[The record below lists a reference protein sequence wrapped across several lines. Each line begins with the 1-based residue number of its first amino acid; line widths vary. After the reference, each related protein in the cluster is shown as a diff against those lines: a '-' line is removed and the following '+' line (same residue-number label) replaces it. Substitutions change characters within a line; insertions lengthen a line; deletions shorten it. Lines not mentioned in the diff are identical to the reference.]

1 VKRWVVR
8 CVAGAAIG
16 LAGFGCTQT
25 YTECSTEYR
34 ADYRAKHGTSPTQ
47 TQVNNACR
55 DRTGSGAY
63 YGSGSRGS
71 KRGGSYSSGG
81 K

>member
-1 VKRWVVR
+1 MSRRLRWIGVLF
-8 CVAGAAIG
+8 AAT
-16 LAGFGCTQT
+16 LAVSSCSQS
-25 YTECSTEYR
+25 YSECSRDYR
-34 ADYRAKHGTSPTQ
+34 ADYRSKHGVSPTQ

-55 DRTGSGAY
+55 DRTGTRGY

-71 KRGGSYSSGG
+71 KHGGSYSSGG